1 MWLSDDSSLTWFK
14 VEQPKN
20 IIQLIFLPSLNVSSL
35 KTEDTNQDNNWNI
48 FSEDMELVVLSSIF
62 RKPIDYSNIDQW
74 K

>member
-1 MWLSDDSSLTWFK
+1 MWLTDDSSFTWFK

-20 IIQLIFLPSLNVSSL
+20 IMQLIFLPSLNVSSL